1 MDRAADAGT
10 HPAGRGSRKFRSIAI
25 GMFLAALA
33 YFAWRGVARGIVE
46 SHDLAVGYAAAR
58 AWLAGLDP
66 YNVANLKEQLF
77 AGGGGGLA
85 ISEMLDTFRN
95 VYFPTTLPSFVP
107 LAILPWPAAKTLA
120 LVINLAMS
128 AFIVLGLVHLLGWRR
143 TEPRALFL
151 AAFVLALAPL
161 HRTVSSGQSPV
172 VAVGA
177 LIAAMLLTRSGRPV
191 VAGLLYGLATVLKV
205 QLGLPFLAYLV
216 WRRRWTSLVPA
227 VILLAALSAVS
238 IARMELAETSW
249 LSSWLANLVSLSGPG
264 GLNDPSLL
272 NLDRYTLINLEYPL
286 STLLP
291 GGLAATL
298 VTYALVGVA
307 SLVLILI
314 VRDGEPRHELLAVAT
329 IAVLS
334 LLVAYHRYYDAVLLV
349 LPIAWAISSLG
360 TARQIQGAGVL
371 LLSADFLIPAQTA
384 LHELQQGGALP
395 AWLTDVWWWETV
407 VLAQHAWSLALMV
420 PILLYAAVRDR
431 EPGSRWSTAPSVD
444 PAR

>member
-1 MDRAADAGT
+1 MDTAANDASQIARSLRVVRAV
-10 HPAGRGSRKFRSIAI
+10 
-25 GMFLAALA
+25 ALGA
-33 YFAWRGVARGIVE
+33 LLVALGYFAWRGVWRGLAE
-46 SHDLAVGYAAAR
+46 SHDLVVGYAAAR

-66 YNVANLKEQLF
+66 YHVATLKDQLLQ
-77 AGGGGGLA
+77 GGGGELA
-85 ISEMLDTFRN
+85 TGALLDTYRN
-95 VYFPTTLPSFVP
+95 VYFPTTLPAYVP
-107 LAILPWPAAKTLA
+107 LGVLPWAAAKSIA
-120 LVINLAMS
+120 LVINVGMVLG
-128 AFIVLGLVHLLGWRR
+128 IVVGLVHLLGWRR

-177 LIAAMLLTRSGRPV
+177 LVAAMVLTRSGRPV

-227 VILLAALSAVS
+227 LILLAALSAVS

-249 LSSWLANLVSLSGPG
+249 LSSWLANLASLSGPG
-264 GLNDPSLL
+264 GLNDPSPL
-272 NLDRYTLINLEYPL
+272 NLERYTLINLEYPL
-286 STLLP
+286 STLMP
-291 GGLAATL
+291 GGVAATL
-298 VTYALVGVA
+298 VTYALVGA
-307 SLVLILI
+307 AGLVLIWI
-314 VRDGEPRHELLAVAT
+314 VRDREPRQELLAVAT
-329 IAVLS
+329 IAVLA

-360 TARQIQGAGVL
+360 TARWIQGAGVL

-395 AWLTDVWWWETV
+395 AGLTDAWWWDTV
-407 VLAQHAWSLALMV
+407 VLAQHAWALALMV
-420 PILLYAAVRDR
+420 PIMLYAAARDR
-431 EPGSRWSTAPSVD
+431 DLGSRWSIASSVD
-444 PAR
+444 PAT